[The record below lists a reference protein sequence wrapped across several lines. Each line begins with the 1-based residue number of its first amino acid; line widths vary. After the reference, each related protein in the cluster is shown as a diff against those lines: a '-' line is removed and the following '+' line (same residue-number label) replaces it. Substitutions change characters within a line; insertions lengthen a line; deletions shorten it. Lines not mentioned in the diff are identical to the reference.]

1 MGTFTRRLSKI
12 SRTHH
17 ATCAF
22 RLSCGCI
29 SEYNSFPEAKHPT
42 VLCGNCGESATI
54 DYRYPDDS
62 ESCHAT
68 CRADKPGRG
77 NVRVRCSNVTGHEDM
92 HYDAS
97 VALHFEVPGKLRA
110 GRHGNT

>member
-1 MGTFTRRLSKI
+1 M

-29 SEYNSFPEAKHPT
+29 AEYNSFPEARRPT

-62 ESCHAT
+62 ESCGLT
-68 CRADKPGRG
+68 TRADRPDGG
-77 NVRVRCSNVTGHEDM
+77 NVRVRCSKKPSHRGDHF
-92 HYDAS
+92 DAS
-97 VALHFEVPGKLRA
+97 VQLNFKPHSKLLSAR
-110 GRHGNT
+110 

>member
-1 MGTFTRRLSKI
+1 MIPI

-29 SEYNSFPEAKHPT
+29 AEYNSFPEAKHPT

-54 DYRYPDDS
+54 DFRYPDDN
-62 ESCHAT
+62 ESCHLT
-68 CRADKPGRG
+68 CRAENPDGG
-77 NVRVRCSNVTGHEDM
+77 NVRVRCGKKLLHKGL
-92 HYDAS
+92 HYDPS
-97 VALHFEVPGKLRA
+97 VELEFELPGKLKA
-110 GRHGNT
+110 GRYGNT

>member
-1 MGTFTRRLSKI
+1 M

-29 SEYNSFPEAKHPT
+29 AEYNSFPEAKHPT

-54 DYRYPDDS
+54 DYRYPDANDA
-62 ESCHAT
+62 CHVT
-68 CRADKPGRG
+68 CRADKPEGG
-77 NVRVRCSNVTGHEDM
+77 NIRVRCSKPVAHHGK
-92 HYDAS
+92 HYDES
-97 VALHFEVPGKLRA
+97 VGLKFTVPKRLRT
-110 GRHGNT
+110 GRQGNT

>member
-1 MGTFTRRLSKI
+1 M

-29 SEYNSFPEAKHPT
+29 AEYNSFPEAKRPT

-54 DYRYPDDS
+54 DFRYPDDNV
-62 ESCHAT
+62 SCHVT
-68 CRADKPGRG
+68 CRADMPRGIG
-77 NVRVRCSNVTGHEDM
+77 NVRVRCSKDKDHDAR
-92 HYDAS
+92 HYDLS
-97 VALHFEVPGKLRA
+97 VHLEFDVPGRLRA
-110 GRHGNT
+110 GRQGNA

>member
-1 MGTFTRRLSKI
+1 M

-29 SEYNSFPEAKHPT
+29 AEYNSFPEAKRPT

-54 DYRYPDDS
+54 DFRYPDDS
-62 ESCHAT
+62 LSCHIT
-68 CRADKPGRG
+68 CRADKPDGG
-77 NVRVRCSNVTGHEDM
+77 NVRVRCSKSTGHDGV
-92 HYDAS
+92 HYDKS
-97 VALHFEVPGKLRA
+97 VHLEFIIPGKLKA
-110 GRHGNT
+110 GRQGNT

>member
-1 MGTFTRRLSKI
+1 MSS

-29 SEYNSFPEAKHPT
+29 AEYNSFPEAKRPT

-54 DYRYPDDS
+54 DFRYPNDS
-62 ESCHAT
+62 DSCHVT
-68 CRADKPGRG
+68 CRSDRPGRG
-77 NVRVRCSNVTGHEDM
+77 NVRVRCGKKPRHRGK
-92 HYDAS
+92 
-97 VALHFEVPGKLRA
+97 HFDPSLNLEFTVPGKLKS
-110 GRHGNT
+110 GREGST

>member
-1 MGTFTRRLSKI
+1 M

-29 SEYNSFPEAKHPT
+29 AEYNSFPEAKHPT

-54 DYRYPDDS
+54 DYRYPDDNV
-62 ESCHAT
+62 SCHAT
-68 CRADKPGRG
+68 CRANLPDGGG
-77 NVRVRCSNVTGHEDM
+77 NVRVRCSKPQGHGGR
-92 HYDAS
+92 HYDVS
-97 VALHFEVPGKLRA
+97 VELKFSVPGRLRA
-110 GRHGNT
+110 GRQGNT

>member
-1 MGTFTRRLSKI
+1 M

-29 SEYNSFPEAKHPT
+29 AEYNSFPEAKRPT

-54 DYRYPDDS
+54 DYRYPDDNV
-62 ESCHAT
+62 SCRET
-68 CRADKPGRG
+68 CRANRPGG
-77 NVRVRCSNVTGHEDM
+77 GSVRVRCSKDKSHNGR
-92 HYDAS
+92 HYDES
-97 VALHFEVPGKLRA
+97 VDLEFSVPGRLRA
-110 GRHGNT
+110 GRQGNT

>member
-1 MGTFTRRLSKI
+1 M

-54 DYRYPDDS
+54 DFRYPDDS
-62 ESCHAT
+62 SSCHVT
-68 CRADKPGRG
+68 CRADKPGGG
-77 NVRVRCSNVTGHEDM
+77 NVRVRCCKSPSHGGK
-92 HYDAS
+92 HYDKS
-97 VALHFEVPGKLRA
+97 VGLEFSLPGKLRA
-110 GRHGNT
+110 GRHGST

>member
-1 MGTFTRRLSKI
+1 M

-29 SEYNSFPEAKHPT
+29 AEYNSFPEAKRPT

-62 ESCHAT
+62 DSCHMT
-68 CRADKPGRG
+68 CRADRPEGG
-77 NVRVRCSNVTGHEDM
+77 NVRVRCTKAPSHGGR
-92 HYDAS
+92 HYDESADLKFTTPKRLK
-97 VALHFEVPGKLRA
+97 AMKQ
-110 GRHGNT
+110 GNT